1 MVVEIM
7 SIGLPEKKGL
17 YNPQNEK
24 DACGVGFIVNY
35 KGEKSYNIVKKGIEI
50 LKNMEHRG
58 ASGNDPNTGDGAG
71 ILTQI
76 PHEFFK
82 IQCLND
88 GINLPQEGGYAVG
101 MMFLPKEPAL
111 RFQCEGITERVIR
124 EKGFDTL
131 GWRFVPTDNTHIGET
146 ARGTEPVIR
155 QIFVEDTKEL
165 GEEEFEKQLFVIR
178 KIIENEVEKLVKR
191 NKEYFY
197 ICSFSSKTIIYKGL
211 LLANQIEKYFLD
223 LIDLNYKS
231 SISLVHQRFSTN
243 TFPTW
248 DLAQPFRYLAHNGE
262 INTIKG
268 NRNWMNA
275 REGIITSEVFASE
288 IKKIYPILQKGKS
301 DSASLDNA
309 FEFIRANGRNNP
321 HTLMMLI
328 PEAWE
333 NDDIMDI
340 KKKSF
345 YEYHAS
351 MIEPWDGPAAV
362 LFCDGNQVG
371 GTLDRNGLRPAKY
384 VITKDNE
391 VVMASEFGVL
401 NIKPDS
407 IIKKG
412 RLKPGE
418 MILIDINEKKIYF
431 DDELKEKVC
440 SIVNYT
446 KIVEEKRILLND
458 IEEKEN
464 QNGEINFQNLKEKQI
479 EFAYSKEDINL
490 IIRNM
495 AENGK
500 EPIGSTGNDT
510 HLAILSKEPQLV
522 FSYFRQLFAQVTN
535 PAVDPIR
542 EGFIMSLMNFIGS
555 QENMLSINNIE
566 NQYMV
571 IDTPII
577 DNWEIKKINGLKNH
591 QIKSTII
598 PMTFKID
605 DGISGFERA
614 LNTLYNRA
622 VHKIEEGYNII
633 ILSDKKTDGYNGSI
647 PSLLAVSYLH
657 NKLIKEKLRS
667 KISIIV
673 ESADARE
680 TTHFALLVAYGASAV
695 NPYLAIESIK
705 KLVKEKSI
713 TINEKEAVKNYI
725 EAASKGLAKILSK
738 MGICTVQSY
747 HGSQMF
753 EILGLNDNFVDD
765 FFPGTTSNIGGVGL
779 EDIVEDVII
788 KHKQAYGEEKEQKN
802 KDLPTGGLYKY
813 RKDGEFHLFNPKSI
827 KSLQEAAKNND
838 YKAYKKYTK
847 LIDNQDKNPTTLR
860 SLLQFKNMKSIPLEE
875 VEPESEIIKRFCSGA
890 MSIGSI
896 SKETHEAI
904 AVAMNSIGAKSNSG
918 EGGEDKS
925 RIKSKK
931 SLNNKNSSIKQ
942 VASGRFG
949 VTMEYLN
956 SGEEIQIKISQ
967 GAKPGE
973 GGHLPGEKVS
983 KYIGKIRH
991 SLPGIDLISPPP
1003 HHDIYSI
1010 EDLSQLIFDLKNA
1023 NKDARISVK
1032 LVSKE
1037 GVGTVAAGVAKAHA
1051 DMILISGHD
1060 GGTGASP
1067 LSSIRGAGIPWE
1079 IGLSEAHQVLLVNN
1093 LRGKVSLQVDG
1104 QLKTGRDIVVA
1115 CLLGGEEFSFST
1127 SILVTLG
1134 CVMCRECHK
1143 NKCPVGIA
1151 TQDRKLRE
1159 KFTGNPEHTINYL
1172 RFLAREVREYMALLG
1187 FKTINEMV
1195 GRIDKLE
1202 KKKEINQ
1209 KKCKKIDFSK
1219 ILYRPDLPS
1228 RVMTYKSK
1236 NQRHNLNEGLDNKLI
1251 EKSKSFFIDRKKVE
1265 GSFEIHNTD
1274 RSVGSLLSSQ
1284 IIKAFPNRK
1293 TEKDT
1298 LKFKFFGTAGQS
1310 FGAFTTQGVTL
1321 ILEGDANDFVAKGL
1335 SGGKIIIKKPKNTD
1349 YGKSIIAGNTILYG
1363 STSGEL
1369 YINGV
1374 VGERFAVRNS
1384 GALAVVEGIGNHGC
1398 EYMTDGIV
1406 VILGEIG
1413 KNFGAGM
1420 NGGIAVVLDTED
1432 KIQKSNTSDLVDVEN
1447 LNKIDIEKIKN
1458 IIFNHKRYTNST
1470 VAEEILE
1477 NWNEYSRYLKKV
1489 IPSEYKKALEKD
1501 EKYEDIYPY

>member
-1 MVVEIM
+1 M
-7 SIGLPEKKGL
+7 SLGLPEKQGL
-17 YNPQNEK
+17 YNPANEK

-35 KGEKSYNIVKKGIEI
+35 KGEKSYNIVKNGIQI

-76 PHEFFK
+76 PYEFFK

-88 GINLPQEGGYAVG
+88 GINLPEEGKYAVG
-101 MMFLPKEPAL
+101 MIFLPKEPAL

-124 EKGFDTL
+124 DRGFDTL

-155 QIFVEDTKEL
+155 QIFVENIKDIK
-165 GEEEFEKQLFVIR
+165 EEEFEKQLFIIR
-178 KIIENEVEKLVKR
+178 KIIEKEVEKLVKR

-197 ICSFSSKTIIYKGL
+197 ICSLSSKSIIYKGL
-211 LLANQIEKYFLD
+211 LLANQIEKYYLD

-231 SISLVHQRFSTN
+231 SVALVHQRFSTN

-275 REGIITSEVFASE
+275 REGIITSEVFGSE
-288 IKKIYPILQKGKS
+288 IKSIYPILQKDKS

-309 FEFIRANGRNNP
+309 FEFIRANGRSNP

-333 NDDIMDI
+333 NDNTMDI

-362 LFCDGNQVG
+362 FFCDGNQVG

-384 VITKDNE
+384 VVTKNNE
-391 VVMASEFGVL
+391 LVMASEFGVL
-401 NIKPDS
+401 NINPDN

-418 MILIDINEKKIYF
+418 MLLIDINEKKIYF
-431 DDELKEKVC
+431 NDELKEKV
-440 SIVNYT
+440 SSLVDYP
-446 KIVEEKRILLND
+446 KIIEEKRILLKN
-458 IEEKEN
+458 IKEKEEKN
-464 QNGEINFQNLKEKQI
+464 TEINSHNLLEKQI
-479 EFAYSKEDINL
+479 EFGYTREDLDL
-490 IIRNM
+490 IIKNM
-495 AENGK
+495 SKRGR

-510 HLAILSKEPQLV
+510 PLAVLSNEPQLI

-555 QENMLSINNIE
+555 QENMLNIKNIE
-566 NQYMV
+566 SQYMV
-571 IDTPII
+571 IDTPILS
-577 DNWEIKKINGLKNH
+577 NLELKKINGLKSH
-591 QIKSTII
+591 QLKSTII

-605 DGISGFERA
+605 DGIFGFKRA
-614 LNTLYNRA
+614 LSTLYDRA
-622 VHKIEEGYNII
+622 VKKIEEGYNII
-633 ILSDKKTDGYNGSI
+633 ILSDRKTDGYTGSI

-657 NKLIKEKLRS
+657 NQLIKEKLRS

-673 ESADARE
+673 ESGDARE
-680 TTHFALLVAYGASAV
+680 TSHFALLVAYGASAV

-705 KLVKEKSI
+705 KLVKENSI
-713 TINEKEAVKNYI
+713 TINEEKAVENYI
-725 EAASKGLAKILSK
+725 QAGSKGLAKILSK
-738 MGICTVQSY
+738 MGICTTQSY

-753 EILGLNDNFVDD
+753 EILGLNDEFVNKY
-765 FFPGTTSNIGGVGL
+765 FPGTTSSIGGIGL
-779 EDIVEDVII
+779 EEIVEDVII
-788 KHKQAYGEEKEQKN
+788 RHKQAYKEESNPKTKN
-802 KDLPTGGLYKY
+802 LPSGGLYKY

-827 KSLQEAAKNND
+827 KLLQESIKNKN
-838 YKAYKKYTK
+838 YEAYKKYEK
-847 LIDNQDKNPTTLR
+847 SIDNQDNNPTTLR
-860 SLLQFKNMKSIPLEE
+860 SLLQFTNIKPIPLED

-918 EGGEDKS
+918 EGGEDNS
-925 RIKSKK
+925 RIKTKK
-931 SLNNKNSSIKQ
+931 SLNNINSAIKQ

-949 VTMEYLN
+949 VTMDYLN
-956 SGEEIQIKISQ
+956 SAEEIQIKISQ

-983 KYIGKIRH
+983 QYIGKIRH

-1010 EDLSQLIFDLKNA
+1010 EDLSQLIYDLKNS

-1067 LSSIRGAGIPWE
+1067 LSSIRSAGTPWE

-1093 LRGKVSLQVDG
+1093 LRGKISLQVDG
-1104 QLKTGRDIVVA
+1104 QLKTGRDIVIA
-1115 CLLGGEEFSFST
+1115 CLLGAEEFSFST
-1127 SILVTLG
+1127 TILVTLG
-1134 CVMCRECHK
+1134 CIMCRECHK

-1151 TQDRKLRE
+1151 TQDKELRK
-1159 KFTGNPEHTINYL
+1159 KFIGKPENTINYMK
-1172 RFLAREVREYMALLG
+1172 FLARRVREHMALLG
-1187 FKTINEMV
+1187 FRTINEMV

-1209 KKCKKIDFSK
+1209 LKGKKVDFSK

-1228 RVMTYKSK
+1228 RVMSYKSE
-1236 NQRHNLNEGLDNKLI
+1236 NQKHNIKEGLDNKLI
-1251 EKSKSFFIDRKKVE
+1251 EKSKSFFIDEKTVE
-1265 GSFEIHNTD
+1265 GSFEIHNTN
-1274 RSVGSLLSSQ
+1274 RSVGTLLSSQ
-1284 IIKAFPNRK
+1284 IIKSFPDRK
-1293 TEKDT
+1293 LKEDT

-1310 FGAFTTQGVTL
+1310 FGAFTIQGVTL

-1335 SGGKIIIKKPKNTD
+1335 SGGKIIIKKPENTD

-1363 STSGEL
+1363 GTAGEV

-1384 GALAVVEGIGNHGC
+1384 GATAVVEGIGNHGC
-1398 EYMTDGIV
+1398 EYMTDGVV
-1406 VILGEIG
+1406 VILGDVG
-1413 KNFGAGM
+1413 KNFAAGM
-1420 NGGIAVVLDTED
+1420 SGGIALVLDIEN
-1432 KIQKSNTSDLVDVEN
+1432 KIQKSYISDLVEIEN
-1447 LNKIDIEKIKN
+1447 LNKIDREKTK
-1458 IIFNHKRYTNST
+1458 IIISKHKEYTNSN
-1470 VAEEILE
+1470 VAKEIL
-1477 NWNEYSRYLKKV
+1477 NKWNEYSKYLKKI
-1489 IPSEYKKALEKD
+1489 IPTEYKKALEK
-1501 EKYEDIYPY
+1501 EGKYEEVYPD

>member
-1 MVVEIM
+1 MVVDIM
-7 SIGLPEKKGL
+7 SIGLPEKQGL

-24 DACGVGFIVNY
+24 DACGVGFIVNF
-35 KGEKSYNIVKKGIEI
+35 KGEKSYSIVKKGIEI

-58 ASGNDPNTGDGAG
+58 ASGNDPDTGDGAG

-76 PHEFFK
+76 PHEFFE
-82 IQCLND
+82 IQCIND
-88 GINLPQEGGYAVG
+88 GIKLPKVGKYAVG
-101 MMFLPKEPAL
+101 MFFLPKEPAL
-111 RFQCEGITERVIR
+111 RFQCEGITERVIK

-131 GWRFVPTDNTHIGET
+131 GWRFVPTDNNYIGET

-155 QIFVEDTKEL
+155 QVFIENKKNLE
-165 GEEEFEKQLFVIR
+165 EEEFEKQLFVIR

-197 ICSFSSKTIIYKGL
+197 ICSLSSKTIVYKGL

-231 SISLVHQRFSTN
+231 SVALVHQRFSTN

-275 REGIITSEVFASE
+275 REGIITSEVFGSE
-288 IKKIYPILQKGKS
+288 IKSIYPILQKDKS

-309 FEFIRANGRNNP
+309 FEFIRANGRSNP

-333 NDDIMDI
+333 NDDTMDI

-362 LFCDGNQVG
+362 FFCDGNQVG

-384 VITKDNE
+384 LVTKTNE
-391 VVMASEFGVL
+391 IVMASEFGVL
-401 NIKPDS
+401 NINPDN

-418 MILIDINEKKIYF
+418 MLLIDINGKKIF
-431 DDELKEKVC
+431 FNDEIKEKV
-440 SIVNYT
+440 SSLIDYP
-446 KIVEEKRILLND
+446 KIVEEKRILLNK
-458 IEEKEN
+458 IKEVGVHN
-464 QNGEINFQNLKEKQI
+464 TEINLENLQVKQM
-479 EFAYSKEDINL
+479 EFGYSKEDLNL
-490 IIRNM
+490 IIKNM
-495 AENGK
+495 AETGR

-510 HLAILSKEPQLV
+510 PLAVLSNEPQLI
-522 FSYFRQLFAQVTN
+522 FNYFRQLFAQVTN

-542 EGFIMSLMNFIGS
+542 EGFIMSLMNFLGS
-555 QENMLSINNIE
+555 QEDMLNINKIE
-566 NQYMV
+566 SQYMV

-577 DNWEIKKINGLKNH
+577 NNSELRKINELKNN
-591 QIKSTII
+591 QLKSTTI

-605 DGISGFERA
+605 DGIAGFKRA
-614 LNTLYNRA
+614 LDTLYNRA
-622 VHKIEEGYNII
+622 INKIEEDYNII
-633 ILSDKKTDGYNGSI
+633 ILSDRKTDGYTGSI

-657 NKLIKEKLRS
+657 NQLIKEKLRS

-673 ESADARE
+673 ESGDARE

-705 KLVKEKSI
+705 KLVKENFI
-713 TINEKEAVKNYI
+713 TENLDKAVQNYI
-725 EAASKGLAKILSK
+725 QASSKGLAKILSK
-738 MGICTVQSY
+738 MGICTTQSY

-753 EILGLNDNFVDD
+753 EILGLNDEFVSNY
-765 FFPGTTSNIGGVGL
+765 FPGTSSTIGGIGL
-779 EDIVEDVII
+779 EEVVEDVILR
-788 KHKQAYGEEKEQKN
+788 HKQAYKDENNQN
-802 KDLPTGGLYKY
+802 KKLPSGGLYKY
-813 RKDGEFHLFNPKSI
+813 RKDGEYHLFNPKSI
-827 KSLQEAAKNND
+827 KLLQRSVRNKDYEEYKTYVKTIDIQDNN
-838 YKAYKKYTK
+838 YS
-847 LIDNQDKNPTTLR
+847 TLR
-860 SLLQFKNMKSIPLEE
+860 SLLQFKNMQSIPLEE

-904 AVAMNSIGAKSNSG
+904 AAAMNILGAKSNSG
-918 EGGEDKS
+918 EGGEDNS
-925 RIKSKK
+925 RFKSKK
-931 SLNNKNSSIKQ
+931 SLNNINSAIKQ

-949 VTMEYLN
+949 VTMDYLN
-956 SGEEIQIKISQ
+956 SAEEIQIKISQ

-983 KYIGKIRH
+983 QYIGKIRH

-1010 EDLSQLIFDLKNA
+1010 EDLSQLIYDLKNT
-1023 NKDARISVK
+1023 NKDSRISVK

-1067 LSSIRGAGIPWE
+1067 LSSIRGAGTPWE
-1079 IGLSEAHQVLLVNN
+1079 IGLSEAHQVLLINN
-1093 LRGKVSLQVDG
+1093 LRGKVTLQVDG
-1104 QLKTGRDIVVA
+1104 QLKTGRDVVIG
-1115 CLLGGEEFSFST
+1115 CLLGAEEFSFST
-1127 SILVTLG
+1127 SILITLG

-1143 NKCPVGIA
+1143 NRCPVGIA
-1151 TQDRKLRE
+1151 TQDSELRK
-1159 KFTGNPEHTINYL
+1159 KFSGKPEYTVNYMK
-1172 RFLAREVREYMALLG
+1172 FLAREIREYMALLG
-1187 FKTINEMV
+1187 FKTVNEMV

-1209 KKCKKIDFSK
+1209 WKGKKVDFSK
-1219 ILYRPDLPS
+1219 ILYKPDLPG
-1228 RVMTYKSK
+1228 RVISYKSE
-1236 NQRHNLNEGLDNKLI
+1236 NQKHNIKEGLDNKLI
-1251 EKSKSFFIDRKKVE
+1251 EKSKSFFIDEKTVE
-1265 GSFEIHNTD
+1265 GSFEIHNTN
-1274 RSVGSLLSSQ
+1274 RSVGSLLSSH
-1284 IIKAFPNRK
+1284 IIKSFPNRK
-1293 TEKDT
+1293 FKEDT

-1310 FGAFTTQGVTL
+1310 FGAFTTDGVTL

-1335 SGGKIIIKKPKNTD
+1335 SGGKIIIKKPENTD

-1363 STSGEL
+1363 STGGEV
-1369 YINGV
+1369 YINGI

-1398 EYMTDGIV
+1398 EYMTDGV
-1406 VILGEIG
+1406 VIILGEVG
-1413 KNFGAGM
+1413 KNFAAGM
-1420 NGGIAVVLDTED
+1420 SGGIAVVLDIKND
-1432 KIQKSNTSDLVDVEN
+1432 IQKFIINDSVEIEN
-1447 LNKIDIEKIKN
+1447 LNRIDKEKVKN
-1458 IIFNHKRYTNST
+1458 IILRHKIYTNSN
-1470 VAEEILE
+1470 VAEEVLDK
-1477 NWNEYSRYLKKV
+1477 WNEYSKYLKKI
-1489 IPSEYKKALEKD
+1489 IPFEYKKTLKKER
-1501 EKYEDIYPY
+1501 KYEEIYPN